1 MRLYCNN
8 KVISDKI
15 KLCNSFFSKLRGLMF
30 SRKLKDNE
38 CLILKNASAIHML
51 FVFQS
56 IDVVWLNE
64 NKKVI
69 DKKEEIKPFTFL
81 IKPKTR
87 AHYVIELPAEKAK
100 LFKLGNKVDF
110 R

>member
-15 KLCNSFFSKLRGLMF
+15 KLCNSFFSRFKGLMI

-64 NKKVI
+64 NKIVI
-69 DKKEEIKPFTFL
+69 DKRENVRSFNFL
-81 IKPKTR
+81 VKPKVK
-87 AHYVIELPAEKAK
+87 ADYVLELPLGKAK
-100 LFKLGNKVDF
+100 LFKLGNKIDF
-110 R
+110 K